1 MMNGSL
7 YEESPPPSGTQP
19 PVTQQS
25 NNSPNSGMTSP
36 SAVTTAVTTTSSA
49 SPSSVTSSSTSGPL
63 HIPAKR
69 LAGYGDC
76 PEPSVIRHGH
86 GQSWGGYNSEGAFE
100 AHQLNHH
107 PQYSSTAPTYYNL
120 ADRSSRLTDTKPSSL
135 FWSPATSSPTEYKY
149 SATSGQ
155 DCHQGFSQ
163 TWCQYGYGSGAA
175 SRVDH
180 AANYGSS
187 AGGTAHGDDR
197 GRVAAAMAA
206 AAAAESAAFGSHDG
220 YGGLRNY
227 AAPEP
232 VPTTPYPP
240 PGEFPTFLLLFCPFF
255 FFILVTKIASHKLS
269 RKGIVMHGTF
279 QMPNTGY

>member
-1 MMNGSL
+1 MAASTTLYDNNVHCGTSPAAGQGNTTGVGWWSMMNGSL
-7 YEESPPPSGTQP
+7 YEESPPPPQP
-19 PVTQQS
+19 AVSQQS
-25 NNSPNSGMTSP
+25 TSPNSGMTSP
-36 SAVTTAVTTTSSA
+36 NTVTTAVVTTSTTSSA

-69 LAGYGDC
+69 LGGYGEC

-100 AHQLNHH
+100 PHQLNHH

-135 FWSPATSSPTEYKY
+135 FWSPATSSPAEYKY
-149 SATSGQ
+149 TPTSGQ

-163 TWCQYGYGSGAA
+163 TWCQYGYGAGGAA
-175 SRVDH
+175 ARVDH
-180 AANYGSS
+180 AAQYGSG

-206 AAAAESAAFGSHDG
+206 AAAAETAAFSSHDG

-240 PGEFPTFLLLFCPFF
+240 PGE
-255 FFILVTKIASHKLS
+255 S
-269 RKGIVMHGTF
+269 R
-279 QMPNTGY
+279 

>member
-1 MMNGSL
+1 
-7 YEESPPPSGTQP
+7 
-19 PVTQQS
+19 
-25 NNSPNSGMTSP
+25 MTSP
-36 SAVTTAVTTTSSA
+36 NTVTTAVVTTSTTSSA

-69 LAGYGDC
+69 LGGYGEC

-100 AHQLNHH
+100 PHQLNHH

-135 FWSPATSSPTEYKY
+135 FWSPATSSPAEYKY
-149 SATSGQ
+149 TPTSGQ

-163 TWCQYGYGSGAA
+163 TWCQYGYGAGGAA
-175 SRVDH
+175 ARVDH
-180 AANYGSS
+180 AAQYGSG

-206 AAAAESAAFGSHDG
+206 AAAAETAAFSSHDG

-240 PGEFPTFLLLFCPFF
+240 PGE
-255 FFILVTKIASHKLS
+255 S
-269 RKGIVMHGTF
+269 R
-279 QMPNTGY
+279 

>member
-1 MMNGSL
+1 MNGSL
-7 YEESPPPSGTQP
+7 YEESPPPPPPP
-19 PVTQQS
+19 PVTQQPQS
-25 NNSPNSGMTSP
+25 TSPNSGMTSP
-36 SAVTTAVTTTSSA
+36 TAVTTVATTTSSA

-69 LAGYGDC
+69 LGYGSDC

-86 GQSWGGYNSEGAFE
+86 GQSWSGYNSEGAFE
-100 AHQLNHH
+100 PHQLNHH

-120 ADRSSRLTDTKPSSL
+120 PERERKPNL
-135 FWSPATSSPTEYKY
+135 FWSPAASSPAEYKY
-149 SATSGQ
+149 SATGAGGQ

-163 TWCQYGYGSGAA
+163 TWCQYGYGGGAGG
-175 SRVDH
+175 RVDH
-180 AANYGSS
+180 AGGYGGS
-187 AGGTAHGDDR
+187 AAAGAHGDER

-206 AAAAESAAFGSHDG
+206 AAAAETAAFGSHDG

-240 PGEFPTFLLLFCPFF
+240 PGE
-255 FFILVTKIASHKLS
+255 
-269 RKGIVMHGTF
+269 
-279 QMPNTGY
+279 